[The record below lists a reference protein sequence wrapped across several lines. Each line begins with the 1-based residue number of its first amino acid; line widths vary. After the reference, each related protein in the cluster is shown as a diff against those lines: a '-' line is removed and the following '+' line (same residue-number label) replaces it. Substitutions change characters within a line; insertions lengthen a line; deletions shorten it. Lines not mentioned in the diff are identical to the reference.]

1 MAAFLVCV
9 IVFRSAVLGLHTRVR
24 KMSLSLVLFCVSG
37 IDTYISVLILHPIGG
52 TAANRIMS
60 GFLNPTHKENQ

>member
-1 MAAFLVCV
+1 MF
-9 IVFRSAVLGLHTRVR
+9 
-24 KMSLSLVLFCVSG
+24 LSLVLFCVSG
-37 IDTYISVLILHPIGG
+37 IDTCISVLILLPIGG